1 MKNFLIKIRYCGYSA
16 DFNVTCE
23 DSAVGIEKAILDKLG
38 KNEVKFEKNGFTSKI
53 VNGWPMRRLQ
63 VTQDLYIQ
71 KKSLELEWQQEHL
84 KEGKYNINMSYID
97 KKIQEVVKEIIAKEF
112 EQATIQTKI
121 EDAKSEV
128 SIAT

>member
-1 MKNFLIKIRYCGYSA
+1 MTK
-16 DFNVTCE
+16 
-23 DSAVGIEKAILDKLG
+23 
-38 KNEVKFEKNGFTSKI
+38 
-53 VNGWPMRRLQ
+53 
-63 VTQDLYIQ
+63 DLYIT

-97 KKIQEVVKEIIAKEF
+97 KKIQGIVKEIIAKEF